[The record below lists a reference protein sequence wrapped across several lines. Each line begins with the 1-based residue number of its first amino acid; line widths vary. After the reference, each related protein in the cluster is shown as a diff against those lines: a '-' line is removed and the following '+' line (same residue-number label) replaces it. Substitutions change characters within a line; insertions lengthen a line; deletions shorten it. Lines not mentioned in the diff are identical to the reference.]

1 MKTSNEWLRE
11 GDLIQ
16 QLDEWAKADG
26 VDIATAKAY
35 PAAKALGL
43 EPNGKFYACFKSW
56 RKERLAENAAPFL
69 DPSPAVRES
78 VGKVIA
84 TSAQDL
90 LSEVLHQIGLA
101 NGSVNQAAELRIAA
115 AERRADE
122 AEAEVDQL
130 VQNWTEAE
138 AQRDDLKGQVEALTA
153 QLSDLQGQ
161 YARLEGRLEE
171 REHLSS
177 APAAHGAVPPLADGT
192 ALVDDNDA
200 EADPVEPVN
209 VVNCDPSSAADQ
221 VAPEDDASSEPRD
234 LFDYHPSDIEKHR
247 PKGGADEMSSGSI
260 TPTAGGRHD
269 ADEG

>member
-1 MKTSNEWLRE
+1 MKTSEAWLRKD
-11 GDLIQ
+11 DLIQ
-16 QLDEWAKADG
+16 QLDEWAKVDG

-43 EPNGKFYACFKSW
+43 EANGKFYACFKSW
-56 RKERLAENAAPFL
+56 RKDRLAENAAPFL

-84 TSAQDL
+84 SSAQDL

-101 NGSVNQAAELRIAA
+101 NGSVNQAAELRIVA
-115 AERRADE
+115 AERRAEE

-177 APAAHGAVPPLADGT
+177 APAARGAVPSLSDEA

-200 EADPVEPVN
+200 EAGSAEPVD
-209 VVNCDPSSAADQ
+209 VVTHHPSSAADA

-234 LFDYHPSDIEKHR
+234 LFSNHPSDIEQHR
-247 PKGGADEMSSGSI
+247 PKGGAHEMSPGSI
-260 TPTAGGRHD
+260 TPTEGGRHD